1 MAVLAV
7 VMCANFVSCSSDD
20 EAEFSDAKFVGT
32 WYLSAEEWYSCK
44 ADGTPD
50 KSEPPYKEEYPYHSD
65 ERIWVITK
73 NSDGTYTLKEDDNI
87 IELEPF
93 PVKKNTFIKDGYDL
107 ITIKSLTS
115 EKMIVEYW
123 EHYFEFF
130 DASGKLIKPN
140 TGTGALEFG
149 YYTFTR

>member
-20 EAEFSDAKFVGT
+20 ETEFSDAKFVGT

-44 ADGTPD
+44 TDGTPD
-50 KSEPPYKEEYPYHSD
+50 KSEPPYKEEYLYHSD

-73 NSDGTYTLKEDDNI
+73 NSDGTYTLKQDDDTV
-87 IELEPF
+87 ELEPVSF
-93 PVKKNTFIKDGYDL
+93 KKNTFKKGGDL
-107 ITIKSLTS
+107 VTIKSLTS

-123 EHYFEFF
+123 DNYFHFF

-140 TGTGALEFG
+140 TGELEFG

>member
-20 EAEFSDAKFVGT
+20 EAEFSDVKFVGT

-50 KSEPPYKEEYPYHSD
+50 MSEPPYKEEYPYHSD

-73 NSDGTYTLKEDDNI
+73 NSDGTYTLKQDDDTV
-87 IELEPF
+87 ELEPVSF
-93 PVKKNTFIKDGYDL
+93 KKNTFKKGGDL
-107 ITIKSLTS
+107 VTIKSLTS

-123 EHYFEFF
+123 DNYFHFF